1 MGDNVTQVEGLDF
14 VVADHATPA
23 AASLSKAFQQVDNA
37 FSHASSSA
45 KGFSK
50 NMAIGALGAVG
61 LSYGLR
67 DLLGQAKS
75 ANVVVDDSAKKIAGV
90 TFAFGGWKAGTSAQE
105 RWTESLEEGHE
116 VVNKL
121 EKDESRLKMTR
132 ADLAEVYKASYALSE
147 RYGLSQAQQI
157 DVTEKLAAV
166 QKVLGV
172 SAEGASTQMSRMAL
186 TGNMRVMDDFSKAL
200 RFSIGNIA
208 EFHKM
213 SEPKRFAAIQKAL
226 GDLVP
231 AAEGMGKGISGSM
244 FDVRKAIDDL
254 TRDVTGPVF
263 KEVSHDFA
271 EWAHHLGEVR
281 ASGQSLA
288 HEFGDKLVWAFHAIE
303 GASKFTAD
311 HWRAIVGILVANK
324 LAGMA
329 GGLAQ
334 WGKGSAAAGGEAGGA
349 MRAAVVNVSAA
360 TVNIGGPAA
369 TALGGATTKAIE
381 TGMKGGLESTV
392 GNLAGMA
399 SKAFKAIETGMK
411 GGLEST
417 VGNLAGMASKA
428 FGVTE
433 ALGVLYVGLE
443 ALAGMIDK
451 WHTDAIAKEAQFG
464 KDSVLAGGSG
474 KAIVAALD
482 TYREMADKDLELGRN
497 SADTA
502 KQAHQAYIALKAAYG
517 AGVVGEGGKVNVGA
531 AKEAYS
537 TMTAETRS
545 QQLSAL
551 GMDANKAYYN
561 TDQVQKEFA
570 DRLAEVLANLF
581 GASGDSTKPPSMRE
595 MRKPPQ
601 VNIQHL
607 EITQDFKDRDPDRI
621 FHRTINDVIDLAH
634 NPQGATTRTI

>member
-186 TGNMRVMDDFSKAL
+186 TGNMRAMDDFSKAL

-281 ASGQSLA
+281 ANGQSLA

-399 SKAFKAIETGMK
+399 SKTFE
-411 GGLEST
+411 
-417 VGNLAGMASKA
+417 
-428 FGVTE
+428 VTE
-433 ALGVLYVGLE
+433 ALGVLYVGLN

>member
-132 ADLAEVYKASYALSE
+132 ADLAAVYKASYALSE

-381 TGMKGGLESTV
+381 TGMKGGLASTV

-399 SKAFKAIETGMK
+399 SKAF
-411 GGLEST
+411 
-417 VGNLAGMASKA
+417 V
-428 FGVTE
+428 VTE
-433 ALGVLYVGLE
+433 ALGALYVGLD
-443 ALAGMIDK
+443 ALAGMIDT

-464 KDSVLAGGSG
+464 KDSALAGGSG